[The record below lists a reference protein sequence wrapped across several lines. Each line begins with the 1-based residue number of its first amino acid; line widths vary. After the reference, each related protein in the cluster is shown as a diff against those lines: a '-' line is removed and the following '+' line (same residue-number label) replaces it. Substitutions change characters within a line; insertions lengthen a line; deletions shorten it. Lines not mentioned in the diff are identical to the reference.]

1 MWNAK
6 ERPIMRYATISV
18 MGTSLFTGTWFG
30 NAVQWVGMVYAD
42 AIRELAPYDPTFP
55 WEKVANGI
63 LISAMQ
69 QQKTAA
75 SPCKHV
81 GFFPDSYTPVKGDEA
96 YHWCV
101 SPQAIGHLVDA
112 LHGLDARAS
121 SVIVRAGDRTVH
133 IVSAGRV
140 TDAAFEDGT
149 LRFTAHYLPGEP
161 HEIVITRVADVAA
174 VTVDGAALL
183 PNELK
188 LPTDIGRQT
197 TPFGFLRLRVRS
209 ESSDAHVE
217 LRGCTLMAPE
227 TAMDLNTIQNG
238 DFEAGLLYWA
248 PDHIERAHIVTDAHG
263 ETNALELDALG
274 VTDEVDCSSRPM
286 RVEAG
291 RAYDLT
297 AWVKTTGGE
306 GDYKVTICWNGATQ
320 AHVYANDWQ
329 GTNRPAQ
336 YTLHGGR
343 FVAPPGARS
352 AVIILGARAGSRYV
366 FDDVSL
372 KPVTRQ

>member
-1 MWNAK
+1 
-6 ERPIMRYATISV
+6 
-18 MGTSLFTGTWFG
+18 
-30 NAVQWVGMVYAD
+30 
-42 AIRELAPYDPTFP
+42 
-55 WEKVANGI
+55 
-63 LISAMQ
+63 
-69 QQKTAA
+69 
-75 SPCKHV
+75 
-81 GFFPDSYTPVKGDEA
+81 VKGDEA

-121 SVIVRAGDRTVH
+121 SAIVRVGNSTVH
-133 IVSAGRV
+133 IVSAGSI

-161 HEIVITRVADVAA
+161 HEIVITRVANVSA
-174 VTVDGAALL
+174 VTVDGTVLL

-197 TPFGFLRLRVRS
+197 TPFGFLRLRVRT
-209 ESSDAHVE
+209 ENGDAHVE
-217 LRGCTLMAPE
+217 LRGCTLMTPE
-227 TAMDLNTIQNG
+227 VTTDLDTIPNG
-238 DFEAGLLYWA
+238 DFETGLLNWA
-248 PDHIERAHIVTDAHG
+248 PDRVERAHIVTDAHG
-263 ETNALELDALG
+263 GTNALELNALG
-274 VTDEVDCSSRPM
+274 ITDEVDCSSRPM

-306 GDYKVTICWNGATQ
+306 GDYKVTICWNGAAQ
-320 AHVYANDWQ
+320 PQVYANDWQ

-352 AVIILGARAGSRYV
+352 ATIILGVRAGSRYV

-372 KPVTRQ
+372 KLVTRQ